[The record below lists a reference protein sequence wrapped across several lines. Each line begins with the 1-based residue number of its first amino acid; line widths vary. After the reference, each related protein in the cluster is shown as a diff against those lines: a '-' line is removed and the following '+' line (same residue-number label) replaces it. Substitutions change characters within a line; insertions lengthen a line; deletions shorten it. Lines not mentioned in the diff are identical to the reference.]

1 MDSPYN
7 SITTSNIDVWR
18 STIDDASPPP
28 NILFDSPS
36 RDHVDGNMT
45 SLGLAPLELEQL
57 PNFFSIPSCPTY
69 KYGHLGDREYTTKGP
84 HDIADAL
91 LSLKH
96 AVVHPDLRG
105 PMSPL
110 SSPPPQPHMSHFGSS
125 HFSSAQ
131 VMSGYGVPSPGP
143 HPYSHS
149 HSFSHGHS
157 QGLAY
162 SINHNSPVMQGSY
175 GTQALGPP
183 SHHQYAQYPESC
195 QSPNLQ
201 HPVQTANVHFPSMS
215 VNVSMSMN
223 VGMPTNLGPG
233 PGQYNCGPGGPVIGS
248 NSAQSWPLSPPS
260 PPLPPPPSSMAQYHN
275 STSANIP
282 THCNGYT
289 NQSHTFGHFTSEYRS
304 LPPDPRAGVYYKP
317 VSETFKDSKFCQMN
331 HHHHHHHH
339 DHVLKRSRFPH
350 DRSLTTAAGLDGG
363 LVVKTNLCRICGK
376 TYARPSTLK
385 THLRTH
391 SGEKPYKC
399 STCSKSFSQAA
410 NLTAHLRTHSGEK
423 PFRCPVCERRFSQ
436 SSSVT
441 THMRTHSGER
451 PYRCRMCK
459 KAFSD
464 SSTLTKH
471 LRIHSGEKPYQ
482 CKLCLLRFSQSG
494 NLNRHMRVHSGNN

>member
-1 MDSPYN
+1 M
-7 SITTSNIDVWR
+7 NICIW
-18 STIDDASPPP
+18 SFA
-28 NILFDSPS
+28 
-36 RDHVDGNMT
+36 
-45 SLGLAPLELEQL
+45 
-57 PNFFSIPSCPTY
+57 
-69 KYGHLGDREYTTKGP
+69 RESTTKGP

-96 AVVHPDLRG
+96 AVVHPDLHG
-105 PMSPL
+105 PLSPL
-110 SSPPPQPHMSHFGSS
+110 SSSPPMPHIGSS
-125 HFSSAQ
+125 HFPSGQTMA
-131 VMSGYGVPSPGP
+131 GYGVPSPVP
-143 HPYSHS
+143 HHYPHS
-149 HSFSHGHS
+149 HSFSHGPAQS
-157 QGLAY
+157 LPY
-162 SINHNSPVMQGSY
+162 SINHNSPVMQTPY
-175 GTQALGPP
+175 GTQALG
-183 SHHQYAQYPESC
+183 SSVHHQYPQYTETCP
-195 QSPNLQ
+195 SPTLQ

-223 VGMPTNLGPG
+223 VGMPPNLGQA
-233 PGQYNCGPGGPVIGS
+233 PGQYNCGPGGAVVGGS
-248 NSAQSWPLSPPS
+248 ASQNWSISPPS
-260 PPLPPPPSSMAQYHN
+260 PPLPPPPPSSQYHGT
-275 STSANIP
+275 TSSNLQP
-282 THCNGYT
+282 HYNGYST
-289 NQSHTFGHFTSEYRS
+289 QPHAFSHFAPDYRP
-304 LPPDPRAGVYYKP
+304 LPSDPRTGIYYKP
-317 VSETFKDSKFCQMN
+317 VTDTFKDSKFCQMS

-339 DHVLKRSRFPH
+339 HHEHVLKRSRFAH
-350 DRSLTTAAGLDGG
+350 ERSLSAAGLEGG

-494 NLNRHMRVHSGNN
+494 NLNRHMRVHSGNS